1 MFYSARLYL
10 RDRWI
15 GSSVAGGTLCFI
27 MSLWYALRHIPAAG
41 EPIFLHYN
49 SIFGVDLVGEW
60 WKLLFIPGLGL
71 LMLLANGLISWRI
84 FTTERVAA
92 RFIMLCTTV
101 LELALWLEV
110 MFIVHLNS

>member
-1 MFYSARLYL
+1 MSYSVRLYL

-15 GSSVAGGTLCFI
+15 LSSIGGSALCFI
-27 MSLWYALRHIPAAG
+27 ITLWYALRHIPATG
-41 EPIFLHYN
+41 EPIFLHYS

-71 LMLLANGLISWRI
+71 LMLLGNGLISWRI
-84 FTTERVAA
+84 FGAERAVA
-92 RFIMLCTTV
+92 RFIMLCTTA
-101 LELALWLEV
+101 LELALLFEV